1 MNRGKPTGGGAPEI
15 FDRSAL
21 RRHRTRALRL
31 APDRSALIDEVADRL
46 ADRLDDVR
54 RSFPVA
60 LVLGRHRGQIARHLA
75 GRGGIGWQVET
86 DVALPLV
93 RAVDGPAV
101 VADEEGLPFKDATF
115 DLIVSCFSLHWINDL
130 PGALVQIR
138 RALKPDGLFLAALPG
153 GDTLPELRRVLADAE
168 IANER
173 GLGPRVSPFIDVRDA
188 GHLLQRAGFAL
199 PVVDCHTITAL
210 YGDPMSLL
218 LDLRGMGETNSLM
231 LRRRTFS
238 RRATLFDALARY
250 NELRPGPDQPVAAT
264 FQILFL
270 TGWAPHADQPRPL
283 RRGSGQMPLGQA
295 LEGRR
300 GDPGIS
306 AESKPASKAD

>member
-1 MNRGKPTGGGAPEI
+1 MISGKPTAGAVPEV
-15 FDRSAL
+15 FDRAAL
-21 RRHRTRALRL
+21 RRHRTRALG
-31 APDRSALIDEVADRL
+31 ASPDRSALIEEVADRL

-54 RSFPVA
+54 RSFPQA
-60 LVLGRHRGQIARHLA
+60 LILGRHRGQIARHMA
-75 GRGGIGWQVET
+75 GRGAIGWQVET

-93 RAVDGPAV
+93 RTVAGRAI
-101 VADEEGLPFKDATF
+101 VADEEALPFKDATF
-115 DLIVSCFSLHWINDL
+115 DLIVSCFSLHWVNDL

-210 YGDPMSLL
+210 YGDPLSLL
-218 LDLRGMGETNSLM
+218 LDLRGMGETNSLT

-250 NELRPGPDQPVAAT
+250 NDLRPGPDMPVPAT

-270 TGWAPHADQPRPL
+270 TGWAPHAGQPRPL
-283 RRGSGQMPLGQA
+283 RRGSGQTPLGQA
-295 LEGRR
+295 LEA
-300 GDPGIS
+300 DPGDS
-306 AESKPASKAD
+306 AGNTESKPPGKAD